1 MKAMGNYLYN
11 RNGNYYFRFN
21 LPEHISAL
29 VLMREVVIALGTRDT
44 LEARLYCAQIACQL
58 DGVMCSLSR
67 GDSIDLPEKLEEI
80 KSSIGI
86 KSYRKPNYMSDQG
99 YKVVQE
105 VNGVQNISFSY
116 VVEEYLKDC
125 VSECIRTKQKKKAVF
140 DMFREIMGDIPL
152 SKIKREHARQFKS
165 LLLKIPS
172 NIKRQMKTDSYAD
185 IDWKNLP
192 KGQPLSHVTINL
204 KLACLGALFN
214 WAKQNDLFSGDNPF
228 SHLSIKAT
236 KTRQRDPFSKEQL
249 RALFDS
255 PIYTGCQS
263 DSNRTTRVTEG
274 EMIIKDALYW
284 IPIVALYTG
293 MRMNEIC
300 QLERADIKQQDG
312 IWFIDVN
319 DEGQK
324 SLKNKS
330 SVRII
335 PIHQSLIEKC
345 FLDHVRTK
353 KGRIFD
359 DIKLGNNGTYS
370 YTFSKQFTHSMKLL
384 GLRDERVCFHSFR
397 HNFIDGLREGGVDKH
412 IAMKLVGHQGENTIH
427 DSYGFGYSL
436 QSLQESINKLRY
448 SF

>member
-1 MKAMGNYLYN
+1 MKSIGNHLYD
-11 RNGNYYFRFN
+11 RNGNFYYRLK
-21 LPEHISAL
+21 LPRNISEIL
-29 VLMREVVIALGTRDT
+29 LMKELVIALGTREI
-44 LEARLYCAQIACQL
+44 LKARLLTARL
-58 DGVMCSLSR
+58 DY
-67 GDSIDLPEKLEEI
+67 ELEGLFHLMIEGEDI
-80 KSSIGI
+80 SFHDRLENLKTSMGI
-86 KSYRKPNYMSDQG
+86 QSYRKPNYMSRQG
-99 YKVVQE
+99 HTILLQSQGSSKAL
-105 VNGVQNISFSY
+105 FSY

-125 VSECIRTKQKKKAVF
+125 VSECIRTKQKKRAVF
-140 DMFREIMGDIPL
+140 DMFKEIMGDMPIA
-152 SKIKREHARQFKS
+152 KIKREHARQFKS
-165 LLLKIPS
+165 LLLKMPS
-172 NIKRQMKTDSYAD
+172 NIKRQMKADSYAD

-192 KGQPLSHVTINL
+192 KGQPQSHVTINL

-274 EMIIKDALYW
+274 NMIIKDALYW

-300 QLERADIKQQDG
+300 QLERTDIKQQDG
-312 IWFIDVN
+312 IWFVDVN

-330 SVRII
+330 SARII
-335 PIHQSLIEKC
+335 PIHQFLIDKG
-345 FLDHVRTK
+345 FLEHVK
-353 KGRIFD
+353 GKHGRIFD